1 MSGQDWTPHDATETM
16 PASQG
21 TPARVDKIRLEGVAN
36 CKLATPGKQSGCSYS
51 LAQTCW
57 VEPGTAVNIMPAQN
71 SGR

>member
-1 MSGQDWTPHDATETM
+1 MSGQDRTPHDATETM

-36 CKLATPGKQSGCSYS
+36 CKLATTGKQSGCSYS

-57 VEPGTAVNIMPAQN
+57 VKPGTAVNIMPAQN